1 MHGMADKLRPPEVV
15 NKHFPEVHARL
26 MHMRGAVAEAGPL
39 DAKTR
44 ELLLLAAFTV
54 GRQAGGVKTHTRLA
68 LGHGATPEEI
78 RQAIV
83 VTFGA
88 SASIGQV
95 GEALIWADEVIDAR
109 QS

>member
-1 MHGMADKLRPPEVV
+1 MADRLRPPEVV
-15 NKHFPEVHARL
+15 QKHFPDVHARF
-26 MHMRGAVAEAGPL
+26 MHMRGAIPETGPL

-44 ELLLLAAFTV
+44 ELLLLAAMTV
-54 GRQAGGVKTHTRLA
+54 GRQSGGIKTHTRLA
-68 LGHGATPEEI
+68 LQHGATPEEV

-95 GEALIWADEVIDAR
+95 GEALMWADEVLEG
-109 QS
+109 

>member
-1 MHGMADKLRPPEVV
+1 MAETLRPPDVV
-15 NKHFPEVHARL
+15 KKHFPEVHARF
-26 MHMRGAVAEAGPL
+26 MHMRGAIPEAGPL

-44 ELLLLAAFTV
+44 ELLLLAAMTV
-54 GRQAGGVKTHTRLA
+54 GRQSGGIKTHTRLA
-68 LGHGATPEEI
+68 LQHGATPEEV

-95 GEALIWADEVIDAR
+95 GEALIWADEVLEA
-109 QS
+109 